1 MGFLKKLFGGQEKSK
16 SAQSDLDGFFFYVQ
30 CDNCGKKVR
39 LRIIKQ
45 YELNN
50 TGDGY
55 VWHKTIID
63 NRCFREIKAVVQFD
77 RNFNVSTAD
86 IDGGQQI
93 SREAFEAEEV
103 S

>member
-1 MGFLKKLFGGQEKSK
+1 MGFLKKLFGSQGKSE
-16 SAQSDLDGFFFYVQ
+16 SAQSGLDGFFFYVQ

-50 TGDGY
+50 TDDGY

-63 NRCFREIKAVVQFD
+63 NRCFREIQAVVHFD
-77 RNFNVSTAD
+77 RNFNVATAE
-86 IDGGQQI
+86 INGGQPI
-93 SREAFEAEEV
+93 SQEEFETEEA